1 MSLQGDMEGKERRPG
16 KKKEGKEM
24 SFPAAIFLAS
34 WQARC
39 SLETK
44 EEGGR
49 RFVCRLQRLRRP
61 SSIPRQRQQARH
73 K

>member
-1 MSLQGDMEGKERRPG
+1 MEGRERRPG

-44 EEGGR
+44 EEGGG
-49 RFVCRLQRLRRP
+49 RFVCRLHRLPPTSVDPPP
-61 SSIPRQRQQARH
+61 SQGRGS